1 MSDKNIPR
9 LFKKKFDEHESDLGV
24 AISDVYFD
32 APNNRYVQLFEH
44 GVILG
49 HMKKLTMDDKLICVY
64 GKLFHAWWD
73 NKGAEWLG
81 KPLEDLFRKTNA
93 EGYEIMVQ
101 RFENGVINCRSDGG
115 NDVQWLSW
123 HDWHAISRPGDTKNT
138 PPS

>member
-9 LFKKKFDEHESDLGV
+9 LFKKKVDEHASDLGV
-24 AISDVYFD
+24 ALSDVYFD
-32 APNNRYVQLFEH
+32 APKNRYVQLFEH

-49 HMKKLTMDDKLICVY
+49 HMKKLTMDDELICVY
-64 GKLFHAWWD
+64 GKLFHAWWN
-73 NKGAEWLG
+73 NKDAEWLG
-81 KPLEDLFRKTNA
+81 RPLEDLFRKTNA

-123 HDWHAISRPGDTKNT
+123 HDWHAISHPKDVSNKH
-138 PPS
+138 P